1 VLEIFEPK
9 KDETRGDGQYY
20 MRMSL
25 VFIFNYG
32 LFNAFNSIEFR
43 VSNDMIISE

>member
-9 KDETRGDGQYY
+9 KDETRGDGKYY
-20 MRMSL
+20 MIMSS

-32 LFNAFNSIEFR
+32 LFNAFNSKEFR
-43 VSNDMIISE
+43 VSSDMMISE